1 MQRLCSPYGQA
12 DSVVHWRHQGPGSF
26 PRLCFMAY
34 TAEMGSPWQFQVKTS
49 GHQKIMFSLTPFLE
63 EKETSS
69 IRPSLQSNWATLLI
83 RTLDTAGRIQ
93 CRWSALRVGPA
104 SHMPCV
110 PGQVREPNQ
119 DIIRKEEVGTSAQ
132 LGTNSGHSSAQGASG
147 ACARAHFSLVISLT
161 HSHHFYSPLPA
172 GHSHHFVFIPN
183 LFLCFRHILNCQLSF
198 LSAPDQDNL
207 KEKKYTHTIDII
219 NDISLFLNI

>member
-12 DSVVHWRHQGPGSF
+12 DSVVHGRHQGPTSF

-49 GHQKIMFSLTPFLE
+49 GHQKVMFSLTPFLE
-63 EKETSS
+63 EKETSP

-83 RTLDTAGRIQ
+83 RTLDIAGRIR

-119 DIIRKEEVGTSAQ
+119 DIIRKEEVGNSARV
-132 LGTNSGHSSAQGASG
+132 GTNSGHSSAQGASG

-161 HSHHFYSPLPA
+161 HTISTLLYKL
-172 GHSHHFVFIPN
+172 V
-183 LFLCFRHILNCQLSF
+183 
-198 LSAPDQDNL
+198 
-207 KEKKYTHTIDII
+207 THTTLSSSRTFSCASDT
-219 NDISLFLNI
+219 F